1 MSSETSVAE
10 ETLARLT
17 LSSETEAEETLARY
31 LESCADFIPESRTVC
46 SGCKVSQFLYCPTCY
61 EILSPEDNWPESVVN
76 GTFRLPFDLDIVLDD
91 KRNSATSIQLA
102 TMIKKV
108 DSPARDSVVVYD
120 CEQNDEIPKY
130 EEGSEGTYL
139 LFPGPSS
146 QPLSS
151 VLSTSGIK
159 KLVVLDC
166 KWSRPSIRLN
176 PSVASLKTVHL
187 DHAPKQSFFWRAHS
201 EGEGMV
207 CTIEAIY
214 FAAWQAAGTLGWPKA
229 EQHSLVHMMWLFGQ
243 QREVIRRRYAANSAG
258 KLPNR
263 LPFTEEAKDYQR
275 SLWRKNARQGRT
287 PAEDVPGDSARSATH
302 TI

>member
-1 MSSETSVAE
+1 MPSD
-10 ETLARLT
+10 
-17 LSSETEAEETLARY
+17 TEAEETLARY

-46 SGCKVSQFLYCPTCY
+46 SGCMVSQFLYCPTCY
-61 EILSPEDNWPESVVN
+61 EILIQDNWPESVVN

-91 KRNSATSIQLA
+91 DRNSATSIQLA
-102 TMIKKV
+102 TMMKKV
-108 DSPARDSVVVYD
+108 DSPARDSVVVFD
-120 CEQNDEIPKY
+120 CKKNDEIPKY
-130 EEGSEGTYL
+130 EEGSEGTFL

-176 PSVASLKTVHL
+176 PSVASLKTLHL

-229 EQHSLVHMMWLFGQ
+229 EQQSLVNMMWLFGK
-243 QREVIRRRYAANSAG
+243 QREVIRRRYAAKNSAR
-258 KLPNR
+258 KVPNP
-263 LPFTEEAKDYQR
+263 LPFTKEGKEYQLTLR
-275 SLWRKNARQGRT
+275 RKNARYRNMPSEEVLG
-287 PAEDVPGDSARSATH
+287 G
-302 TI
+302 